1 MNYEEFLIQ
10 PEKIQC
16 KKWQIGSVIRN
27 EIPEDGVVLIWV
39 SDRRGAGGS
48 AEILDFNPVRRQFY
62 RLSKL
67 DFEVPMCDLGDLV
80 SGKTLQDTHYILQE
94 VISACLYKK
103 SIPVIIG
110 GSADMAYS
118 LFYTL
123 NFHHQNINYTHIS
136 SSVSLENTGE
146 EINEQ
151 NFLTKI
157 FSTKNF
163 SINNFHL
170 LGYQKHLNHDDI
182 LKIVKQVD
190 FDVVR
195 LAEMMNDTSLTEP
208 YFRNA
213 DLVTLNCDA
222 VESFAEPFSYRP
234 QVNGLNRREICAYM
248 KETGLGANLKC
259 AGIFNF
265 NFEMYSQLNNQ
276 LLAQMLWYLLE
287 GINIQQSHPKDK
299 NIETY
304 WIMIDDRNFSFKRDT
319 FSDLWYFGNDE
330 DLQKCLPCSA
340 SDYED
345 AKKGLLSSRLQKFV
359 G

>member
-10 PEKIQC
+10 PEKIKC
-16 KKWQIGSVIRN
+16 EKWQIGSMIGR
-27 EIPEDGVVLIWV
+27 EISEGGVVLIWV
-39 SDRRGAGGS
+39 SDRRGAGGD
-48 AEILDFNPVRRQFY
+48 AEILDFNSLRRQFY

-67 DFEVPMCDLGDLV
+67 DFEVPVCDLGDLV
-80 SGKTLQDTHYILQE
+80 SGKSVQDTHYILQE
-94 VISACLYKK
+94 VISACLYRK
-103 SIPVIIG
+103 SIPLIIG
-110 GSADMAYS
+110 GSSDLAYS

-123 NFHHQNINYTHIS
+123 NFHHQTINYTHIS
-136 SSVSLENTGE
+136 SAVSLDSNGE

-151 NFLTKI
+151 NFLAKI

-195 LAEMMNDTSLTEP
+195 LAEMMGDTSLTEP

-248 KETGLGANLKC
+248 KETGLGENLKC
-259 AGIFNF
+259 VGIFNF
-265 NFEMYSQLNNQ
+265 NFDIHSQLNNQ

-304 WIMIDDRNFSFKRDT
+304 WIMIDDQNFSFKRDT

-330 DLQKCLPCSA
+330 DLNKCLPCSA
-340 SDYED
+340 AEYED
-345 AKKGLLSSRLQKFV
+345 AKKGLLSLRLQKFV